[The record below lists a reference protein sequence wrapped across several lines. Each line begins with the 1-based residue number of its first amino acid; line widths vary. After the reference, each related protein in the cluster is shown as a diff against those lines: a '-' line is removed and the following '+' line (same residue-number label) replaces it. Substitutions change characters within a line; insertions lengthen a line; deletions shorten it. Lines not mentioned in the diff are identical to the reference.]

1 VGKKVQ
7 ELTVDL
13 GVAEIVEG
21 KLGGGGSTRNRA
33 GAARF
38 RSARR

>member
-1 VGKKVQ
+1 VRGRWENKVQ

-13 GVAEIVEG
+13 GVARIIEG

-33 GAARF
+33 GAAWF
-38 RSARR
+38 